1 MYYVDFRREGYSE
14 SYLTARRQIDKICDL
29 IVIGAVLT
37 ERAREEY
44 LGIETKFFSENPE
57 TTEFF
62 RMIYK
67 NRIERLAS
75 QFLSE
80 KI

>member
-29 IVIGAVLT
+29 IVIGAVST

-44 LGIETKFFSENPE
+44 LGIETKFFSENAE